1 MLKTSF
7 GTCLKLKGGGVC
19 YLCGQ
24 DGHIRRNCLV
34 LSQDNSKLKR
44 MLLQQS
50 IGSNRQNQIKRDA
63 STNRTSTNHV
73 VQSNIASSSGTKSKG
88 QVGQPKT

>member
-1 MLKTSF
+1 M
-7 GTCLKLKGGGVC
+7 
-19 YLCGQ
+19 
-24 DGHIRRNCLV
+24 
-34 LSQDNSKLKR
+34 LKR

-73 VQSNIASSSGTKSKG
+73 VQSNIASSGTKSKG
-88 QVGQPKT
+88 RAGQPKT